1 VLSRVSQLVALSFLA
16 LIAAGTLL
24 LLVPAAA
31 ARARPLTPVE
41 ALFTATSAVC
51 VTGLIVVDTGKDL
64 SPFGQAVVL
73 ALIQCGGLGLMTF
86 GSFLLVSLRGRE
98 DLRTRIYVEQ
108 VHGALPN
115 VTPATLLR
123 RILLFTAA
131 AEGLGALVLWARLGF
146 REGSWGL
153 RVAWEAVFHAVSAF
167 CNAGFSLWTDSLVG
181 FRGDPVVNLV
191 VMALI
196 VTGGL
201 GFLVL
206 ADLQALL
213 TAPRARRRIWRLS
226 LHTKLVLVTSG
237 ILLAAG
243 SLAFLLLEWGNTL
256 REAPPLARV
265 LDPLFFAVTCRTA
278 GFNTVP
284 TEMLTGPTLILAI
297 LLMAIGAS
305 PGSTGGGMK
314 TTTAAVLFAG
324 AFSRMRGRPR
334 VEAFGRSLP
343 VDVVS
348 KAIATVAAFVILVLL
363 GGFALQ
369 VSEIGLVPHQQASA
383 HFIDHLFEIVSA
395 LGTVGLST
403 GITAGLS
410 SAGKLVLVVLM
421 FVGRLGPLAI
431 GSSLIGQRRALPY
444 RYPEERIL
452 VG

>member
-1 VLSRVSQLVALSFLA
+1 MLSRISQLVALSFLA
-16 LIAAGTLL
+16 LIATGTCLL
-24 LLVPAAA
+24 LIPAAA
-31 ARARPLTPVE
+31 ARPTPLTPVE

-51 VTGLIVVDTGKDL
+51 VTGLVVVDTGRDL
-64 SPFGQAVVL
+64 GLLGQGIVL

-98 DLRTRIYVEQ
+98 DLGTRIYVEQ
-108 VHGALPN
+108 VHGALPH

-123 RILLFTAA
+123 RILLFTVA
-131 AEGLGALVLWARLGF
+131 AEGLGALALYVRLGL
-146 REGSWGL
+146 REGSFGA

-167 CNAGFSLWTDSLVG
+167 CNAGFSLWTDSLCG
-181 FRGDPVVNLV
+181 LRGDVVVDLV
-191 VMALI
+191 IMALI
-196 VTGGL
+196 VTGGI

-213 TAPRARRRIWRLS
+213 TAPRGRRRWWRLS
-226 LHTKLVLVTSG
+226 LHTRLVLVTSG
-237 ILLAAG
+237 ILLAVGAG
-243 SLAFLLLEWGNTL
+243 AFLALEWGNTL
-256 REAPPLARV
+256 RDASPAARV

-284 TEMLTGPTLILAI
+284 TELLTGPTLIVAI

-324 AFSRMRGRPR
+324 AVSRVRGRPR
-334 VEAFGRSLP
+334 VEAFGRSVP

-348 KAIATVAAFVILVLL
+348 KAIATMAAFVALVLL

-369 VSEIGLVPHQQASA
+369 LTEIGLVPHQQASA

-403 GITAGLS
+403 GITASLT

>member
-31 ARARPLTPVE
+31 ARPRPLTPVE

-51 VTGLIVVDTGKDL
+51 VTGLVVVDTGHDL

-86 GSFLLVSLRGRE
+86 GSFLLVSFRGRE
-98 DLRTRIYVEQ
+98 DLRTRLYVEQ
-108 VHGALPN
+108 VHGALPHLD
-115 VTPATLLR
+115 PATLLR

-131 AEGLGALVLWARLGF
+131 AEGLGALVLWVRLGF
-146 REGSWGL
+146 RAGTWGL
-153 RVAWEAVFHAVSAF
+153 HTAWEAIFHSVSAF
-167 CNAGFSLWTDSLVG
+167 CNAGFSLWSDSLCG
-181 FRGDPVVNLV
+181 LRGDPVSGLV
-191 VMALI
+191 FIGLI
-196 VTGGL
+196 TTGGL
-201 GFLVL
+201 GFVVL
-206 ADLQALL
+206 ADLQAFLG
-213 TAPRARRRIWRLS
+213 APRPRRRPWRLS
-226 LHTKLVLVTSG
+226 LHTKLVLATSAL
-237 ILLAAG
+237 LLAAG
-243 SLAFLLLEWGNTL
+243 SVAFACLEWGNTL
-256 REAPPLARV
+256 RDAPPLARI

-284 TEMLTGPTLILAI
+284 TELLTGPTLIVGI

-324 AFSRMRGRPR
+324 ALSRMRGRPR

-343 VDVVS
+343 RDVVA
-348 KAIATVAAFVILVLL
+348 KAIAAVAAFVILVLL

-369 VSEIGLVPHQQASA
+369 VTEVGLVPHREASA

-410 SAGKLVLVVLM
+410 AAGKLVLVVLM